1 MRAALGLALLL
12 GPGMHA
18 ALGLA
23 LLTGLGMSAV
33 LAQHAPS
40 ARAPTSDHAPSAPPQ
55 SDARRSGFTFM
66 SPATQA
72 LQRDDAQNP
81 AMLWVGDG
89 MRLWREPAGPAGK
102 RCADCHGDP
111 DQSMRGVAARYPAWD
126 EALGRPVSLGH
137 RISLCR
143 ERHQQGPVWSA
154 DSEELLGVEAM
165 IALRSRGHPI
175 EAVTDPKM
183 RAALEQGRTLFAT
196 RIGQIALS
204 CADCHDRHAGG
215 RLGGSPIPEAHPT
228 AYPIF
233 RLQWQSV
240 GSLSRRLQGCFA
252 GVRAETPEAFGGVM
266 TALQVFLRERAAG
279 MPHEG
284 PGVRP

>member
-1 MRAALGLALLL
+1 VR
-12 GPGMHA
+12 
-18 ALGLA
+18 
-23 LLTGLGMSAV
+23 TG
-33 LAQHAPS
+33 
-40 ARAPTSDHAPSAPPQ
+40 
-55 SDARRSGFTFM
+55 
-66 SPATQA
+66 
-72 LQRDDAQNP
+72 
-81 AMLWVGDG
+81 
-89 MRLWREPAGPAGK
+89 
-102 RCADCHGDP
+102 
-111 DQSMRGVAARYPAWD
+111 
-126 EALGRPVSLGH
+126 
-137 RISLCR
+137 
-143 ERHQQGPVWSA
+143 SA
-154 DSEELLGVEAM
+154 DSEELLGLEAM
-165 IALRSRGHPI
+165 IALRSRGHSI

-183 RAALEQGRTLFAT
+183 RAALEQGRALFST

-240 GSLSRRLQGCFA
+240 GALSRRLQGCFA
-252 GVRAETPEAFGGVM
+252 GVRAETPEAFDGVM

>member
-1 MRAALGLALLL
+1 
-12 GPGMHA
+12 MHA

-23 LLTGLGMSAV
+23 ILLGLSMHAA

-40 ARAPTSDHAPSAPPQ
+40 AHARTIDRVPPDAPKSDN
-55 SDARRSGFTFM
+55 RRSGFAFM

-72 LQRDDAQNP
+72 LQTDDAQNP

-89 MRLWREPAGPAGK
+89 LRAWREPAGKAGK

-111 DQSMRGVAARYPAWD
+111 DRSMKGVAARYPAWD

-137 RISLCR
+137 RITLCR
-143 ERHQQGPVWSA
+143 ERHQQAPAWSA

-165 IALRSRGHPI
+165 IALRSRADPI
-175 EAVTDPKM
+175 APVTDPRM
-183 RAALEQGRTLFAT
+183 RAALAQGRTLFST

-240 GSLSRRLQGCFA
+240 GPLTRRLQGCFA
-252 GVRAETPEAFGGVM
+252 GVRAEAPEAFDEVM
-266 TALQVFLRERAAG
+266 TSLQVFLRERAAG